1 MIPTKKK
8 QSERHFLRYRISDKV
23 IVLCENRVDL
33 DEMLDSFAIPSF
45 SEFLVIVQLTMCSLK
60 IVDFLK
66 RRTITKS
73 KFLLF
78 FKNFCFSKFEVIN
91 SVMSG
96 ALLSVLLVCNRRILR
111 HQVRMSGIL
120 VTEIKQCLQR

>member
-1 MIPTKKK
+1 
-8 QSERHFLRYRISDKV
+8 
-23 IVLCENRVDL
+23 VLCENRVDL
-33 DEMLDSFAIPSF
+33 DEMLDSFVIPSF

-111 HQVRMSGIL
+111 HQGRMSGTL